1 NTLYKTT
8 TTDVNGNQV
17 VVFSDESGK
26 AILKKIQAVASPSD
40 PYTGWICTY
49 DVYDDFGQ
57 LRAEIQ
63 PEGVKYL
70 YANSWSFSGTNGATV
85 LAEQVFQYY
94 YDDKGRTIWAK
105 KPGAM
110 PINTIYDTR
119 DRVVFV
125 QDGNQAALSTPQ
137 WTAILYDD
145 LDRVKIQTLY
155 NTTESIA
162 NLRTDIANALTANSG
177 ATPPVNLVV
186 TSRNTSISTYTAQTS
201 ITFQPG
207 FSTATNDAFSTTISA
222 SANLTFTDPISAANL
237 NNPNICSIL
246 RYVFYDNYNFTN
258 VKAFDNTF
266 TNTTA
271 YSTTDPNVIPIAPS
285 QRALDMPTGAMVRVL
300 GSSLFLASTNY
311 YDEKGDPIQTLADNV
326 KSGVDITTQQYYFDK
341 RLLSVCNSHTNAS
354 AGYTAFITLTKNIY
368 DNIGRM
374 TSKQEQLGGNLMVT
388 VASYAYDDM

>member
-1 NTLYKTT
+1 
-8 TTDVNGNQV
+8 
-17 VVFSDESGK
+17 
-26 AILKKIQAVASPSD
+26 
-40 PYTGWICTY
+40 
-49 DVYDDFGQ
+49 
-57 LRAEIQ
+57 
-63 PEGVKYL
+63 
-70 YANSWSFSGTNGATV
+70 
-85 LAEQVFQYY
+85 
-94 YDDKGRTIWAK
+94 
-105 KPGAM
+105 
-110 PINTIYDTR
+110 
-119 DRVVFV
+119 
-125 QDGNQAALSTPQ
+125 
-137 WTAILYDD
+137 
-145 LDRVKIQTLY
+145 
-155 NTTESIA
+155 
-162 NLRTDIANALTANSG
+162 
-177 ATPPVNLVV
+177 
-186 TSRNTSISTYTAQTS
+186 
-201 ITFQPG
+201 
-207 FSTATNDAFSTTISA
+207 
-222 SANLTFTDPISAANL
+222 L

-388 VASYAYDDM
+388 VASYAYDDMGRLQTKSLAPGYNNVTTNQSQLESLNYSYNIHNQLTGINKDYALKTSGSYNKWGHYFGQYLGFDNKDNAFTVGQLNGQIAGQMWSTMGDDAQRKYEYSYDNADRLINATFNQQQHPGDGWSNSTMNFSVSGTSGQITYDNNGNLLTMLQKGVIPGQWAPL